1 MCIRDRFL
9 PGNIRRLRLL
19 TFHLLE
25 SGIGIKSRQ
34 IAGTDRSVSV
44 NVYPCSNIDIYRR
57 LLNILKSYR
66 NPIRNMRVGKRR
78 RNSCIR
84 RGFGDFNTCD
94 GRIIKIGLQN
104 LASPAVYKE
113 VLAGKDDAF
122 EKNNSVQSM
131 IYKYDGTNKAYWHFS
146 GLKWAS
152 SGGNPNNN
160 QNDILGVWSNSSY
173 HGYEASDH
181 NVYQLY
187 YRTSQGTWND
197 GGGRA
202 AGMSVRCMQD
212 TENR

>member
-1 MCIRDRFL
+1 MCIRDR
-9 PGNIRRLRLL
+9 
-19 TFHLLE
+19 
-25 SGIGIKSRQ
+25 
-34 IAGTDRSVSV
+34 
-44 NVYPCSNIDIYRR
+44 
-57 LLNILKSYR
+57 
-66 NPIRNMRVGKRR
+66 
-78 RNSCIR
+78 
-84 RGFGDFNTCD
+84 
-94 GRIIKIGLQN
+94 
-104 LASPAVYKE
+104 
-113 VLAGKDDAF
+113 
-122 EKNNSVQSM
+122 
-131 IYKYDGTNKAYWHFS
+131 
-146 GLKWAS
+146 KWAS